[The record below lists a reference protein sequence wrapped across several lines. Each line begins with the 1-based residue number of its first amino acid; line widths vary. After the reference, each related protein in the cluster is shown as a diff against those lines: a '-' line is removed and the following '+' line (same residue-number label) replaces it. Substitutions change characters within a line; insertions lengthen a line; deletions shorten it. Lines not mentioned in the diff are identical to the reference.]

1 MILGMILSP
10 DHPWRGQAAQI
21 GTVAFDG
28 EVEGIASAGRAPMDL
43 LLLDASEI
51 ESSDLDAIR
60 AYRIARPHARIV
72 VSLPDGGEP
81 RRHLLSGLVAMGVYD
96 LVQSGSSLVD
106 ALARTPTYADAAR
119 WAALDQGGATVGSR
133 VARERVVERQ
143 VAVSQRPVLIV
154 VGGSGYGVGTTT
166 LAAAAARHLGI
177 MGHHTLAL
185 DLAAVPGLIHLA
197 GGEDFEEHHPLGP
210 LADAMR
216 LLPDGEQ
223 VPVRAVMAL
232 LRERKYTYLV
242 CDVGMIGERDGT
254 EELLREADLAL
265 IALPGQQHRRAWW
278 EEYLRHHPLA
288 TARHV
293 VLGLDDAE
301 GLRVAEAFQSAFTS
315 RVMSLRGG
323 DARRPELLPPEGPG
337 RTAALGAILA
347 EVLPHGARRAPLGGR
362 LRRTAHALLYRLG
375 APRRAL
381 SSTVEA
387 LGATF
392 GRLIGG
398 ALVLAVAAGAFA
410 LLLLLG
416 GAALHLHLAGGALGW
431 LATRWQALTAWLRR

>member
-1 MILGMILSP
+1 MIIGMILSP
-10 DHPWRGQAAQI
+10 DHPWRGEAAQI
-21 GTVAFDG
+21 GTIAFDG
-28 EVEGIASAGRAPMDL
+28 EVEDIASAARAPMDL

-72 VSLPDGGEP
+72 VSLPDGGEL
-81 RRHLLSGLVAMGVYD
+81 RRRLLSGLVAMGVYD

-119 WAALDQGGATVGSR
+119 WADLDQGDATVGSR

-154 VGGSGYGVGTTT
+154 VGGSGYGVGTTA

-177 MGHHTLAL
+177 MGHRTLAL
-185 DLAAVPGLIHLA
+185 DLAAVPGLIQLA

-210 LADAMR
+210 LADAVR
-216 LLPDGEQ
+216 LLPDGER

-232 LRERKYTYLV
+232 LRERRYTYLV
-242 CDVGMIGERDGT
+242 CDIGMLGERDGA
-254 EELLREADLAL
+254 EELLREADLTL
-265 IALPGQQHRRAWW
+265 IALPGQPHRRAWW
-278 EEYLRHHPLA
+278 EEYLRHHPPA

-293 VLGLDDAE
+293 VIGPDGAE
-301 GLRVAEAFQSAFTS
+301 GLRVAAAFQDAFAS
-315 RVMSLRGG
+315 RVLSLRGG
-323 DARRPELLPPEGPG
+323 EARKPELLPPQGKSRE
-337 RTAALGAILA
+337 AVLDALLA
-347 EVLPHGARRAPLGGR
+347 DVLPHGARRAPLGDR
-362 LRRTAHALLYRLG
+362 LRRTVYTLLYRTG
-375 APRRAL
+375 APRRGL
-381 SSTVEA
+381 RSTVEA

-392 GRLIGG
+392 GRLIGR
-398 ALVLAVAAGAFA
+398 ALVLAVAAGLFA
-410 LLLLLG
+410 VLLLLG
-416 GAALHLHLAGGALGW
+416 GAAAHLHLAGGALGW